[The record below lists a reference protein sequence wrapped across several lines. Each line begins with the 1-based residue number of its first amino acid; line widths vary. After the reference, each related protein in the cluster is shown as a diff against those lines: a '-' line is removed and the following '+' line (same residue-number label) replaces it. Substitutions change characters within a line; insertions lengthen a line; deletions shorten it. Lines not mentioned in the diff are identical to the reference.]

1 MAKHDSVPEP
11 HEVFTPGVPPLGKNN
26 IYVNRTTAERKLKR
40 LTQRRHIPVIWGDY
54 GVGKTSLV
62 RRFFSSESKVGKE
75 IYFGSTAGIEL
86 SDVFRE
92 ILQHLNYKVETKTT
106 ETDEVSG
113 SLGVNLRAAKITG
126 GKKSGSATTHE
137 LVVTSPTDNTIS
149 ELASSSGLVIILDE
163 MHRASDSFRAALV
176 DWIKS
181 TRAANSGFALAI
193 VGTTVD
199 IQTLV
204 SFDEGINRHVKEL
217 HVESMTDTEAR
228 KVVTEGFSKL
238 RMTLPPAVRE
248 TLVSAAG
255 GAPSV
260 IQAFCLDAAESAID
274 NGRQSVSTED
284 LRYAVDRYLE
294 ENEDRL
300 LQKYMAAI
308 ETTGPKR
315 PRKRVLHAVADS
327 SQNIVTM
334 EDIAEGV
341 SKALGET
348 IPSTSLSGPLKALK
362 SEDYGSIL
370 RDVTRSS
377 SDNRVHN
384 LSSFTDPIMKSFVRL
399 MHNLEE
405 NDLTSTGGR
414 S

>member
-1 MAKHDSVPEP
+1 MTKRNDTPKP

-26 IYVNRTTAERKLKR
+26 IYVNRASAEQKLRR

-62 RRFFSSESKVGKE
+62 KRFFAPQNEAGRE

-86 SDVFRE
+86 SDIFRE
-92 ILQHLNYKVETKTT
+92 ILQHLNYTVETTKVTT
-106 ETDEVSG
+106 NETSR
-113 SLGVNLRAAKITG
+113 SLGVSLRAAKASDSRKTG
-126 GKKSGSATTHE
+126 TATTHE
-137 LVVTSPTDNTIS
+137 LVVSSPTDNSIS
-149 ELASSSGLVIILDE
+149 KLASDAGLVIILDE
-163 MHRASDSFRAALV
+163 MHRASDSLRASLA

-181 TRAANSGFALAI
+181 TRAANSDFALAI
-193 VGTTVD
+193 VGTTADV
-199 IQTLV
+199 QSLV
-204 SFDEGINRHVKEL
+204 SFDQGINRHVKEL
-217 HVESMTDTEAR
+217 HVEPMTDPEAR

-238 RMTLPPAVRE
+238 KMTLPPAVRE

-260 IQAFCLDAAESAID
+260 IQAFCLDAAEAAIEA
-274 NGRQSVSTED
+274 GRQSLLTDD

-308 ETTGPKR
+308 ETTGSKR
-315 PRKRVLHAVADS
+315 LRTRVLHAVADS
-327 SQNIVTM
+327 THNIVTM

-341 SKALGET
+341 SKALGEPT
-348 IPSTSLSGPLKALK
+348 PSTSLSGPLRALK
-362 SEDYGSIL
+362 SDDYGKIL

-384 LSSFTDPIMKSFVRL
+384 LSAFSDPIMKSFVKL
-399 MHNLEE
+399 MHNLEQ
-405 NDLTSTGGR
+405 NNLAP
-414 S
+414 